1 MSEQILETS
10 RLGPYDPR
18 GGPLIL
24 LKIDIVNPQAL
35 VVTHEVLC

>member
-1 MSEQILETS
+1 MFEQILETS

-18 GGPLIL
+18 SGPIIL

-35 VVTHEVLC
+35 IVTYEC

>member
-24 LKIDIVNPQAL
+24 LNIDIVNPQEL